1 MEKGQPLEA
10 HKAVRFEALHQACTD
25 ETKKGLVIGEQ
36 PTEMKVTVAAEHQL
50 PAISGKPGELGGR
63 LATGRYSR
71 CFSEALQFKNNSRRI
86 EKGMLMSV
94 IDP

>member
-1 MEKGQPLEA
+1 MQ
-10 HKAVRFEALHQACTD
+10 
-25 ETKKGLVIGEQ
+25 
-36 PTEMKVTVAAEHQL
+36 MTVAAEHQL

-63 LATGRYSR
+63 LAAGRNSR
-71 CFSEALQFKNNSRRI
+71 CLSEALQFKNNPRRI